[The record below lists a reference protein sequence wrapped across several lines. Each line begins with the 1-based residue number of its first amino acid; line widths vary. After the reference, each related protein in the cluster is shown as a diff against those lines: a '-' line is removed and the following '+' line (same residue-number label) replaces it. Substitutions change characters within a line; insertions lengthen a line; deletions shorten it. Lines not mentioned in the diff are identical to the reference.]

1 MDIVIDTQVGAPNKA
16 IVGWLEAG
24 TARKDTIEHIKDYA
38 ARFFVSPNTTWYAT
52 MPFMGGFLYE
62 IHEGGVGQSYLPDI
76 AKALAER
83 RDPAWFRTGRRVYSV
98 AMRDG
103 LPALVLQPEKES
115 LALIA
120 AGAGQLVAKGKMQRL
135 VRRGTGTLVIGST
148 LFGIGATFLSI
159 AWGIH
164 AAANLFYAPTIR
176 QLEADQLPH
185 RSWSLVERVP
195 PHLYVEALRFK
206 DNQWTTSIKP
216 IAGRAEPAAAL
227 PVTSPP
233 PPPPASVPSAPP
245 PVASPA
251 QPAPL
256 PIPAPISTTGVTR

>member
-1 MDIVIDTQVGAPNKA
+1 MDTVIDTQVGAPNKA

-24 TARKDTIEHIKDYA
+24 TARKDAFEHIKDYA

-120 AGAGQLVAKGKMQRL
+120 ASTGQLVAKGKMQRL
-135 VRRGTGTLVIGST
+135 VRRGTGTLVVGSA
-148 LFGIGATFLSI
+148 LFGVGATFLSI

-164 AAANLFYAPTIR
+164 AMANLFYAPEIR

-195 PHLYVEALRFK
+195 AHLYVEALRFK
-206 DNQWTTSIKP
+206 DNQWTTTIKLIP
-216 IAGRAEPAAAL
+216 GRNDP
-227 PVTSPP
+227 SPP
-233 PPPPASVPSAPP
+233 VLPLANVKTPPATPNAPPPA
-245 PVASPA
+245 PVPA

>member
-1 MDIVIDTQVGAPNKA
+1 MDNVIDTQVGAPNKA

-120 AGAGQLVAKGKMQRL
+120 AGNGQLVAKGKMQRL
-135 VRRGTGTLVIGST
+135 VRRGTGTLVVGSA

-164 AAANLFYAPTIR
+164 AAASLFYAPTIR
-176 QLEADQLPH
+176 QLETDQLPH

-195 PHLYVEALRFK
+195 AHLYVEALRFK

-216 IAGRAEPAAAL
+216 IGGRAEPTPAL
-227 PVTSPP
+227 PLPAVQTPTAVPNSPP
-233 PPPPASVPSAPP
+233 PV
-245 PVASPA
+245 VTPA